1 MKNLVKF
8 TILFAVLIGNGY
20 ALMANEFFASSASE
34 VTSAM
39 NAAQPGDTITLLNGY
54 WTDQHIELTKD
65 GTAAAPILIRAQT
78 PGKVILNG
86 SSRLSIGGDYL
97 IVDGLFFKG
106 GSLSGDH
113 VVRFRSGSGP
123 AHHSRLTNT
132 AIVDYN
138 PPSINTRYFWVSL
151 YGTYNRVDHCYFAN
165 QNHSG
170 VTVVA
175 WLDGDPTY
183 HQIDHNFFGYR
194 PEGPENG
201 WETIRIGTSS
211 ESGTNARVT
220 VEYNYFYKL
229 DGEIETISNKSNEN
243 IYRYNT
249 FVDCNGQLTLRH
261 GKRCVVEGNFFFGYN
276 APNSSGVRI
285 IDRDHVVVN
294 NYFAGLQ
301 GSDFRAALVM
311 MNGVPNSPLNRYF
324 QVINALVAFNTFV
337 DCKYP
342 MDIGTGKDSEL
353 TLPPLDCTIA
363 NNIVKG
369 AQQGLIHYTDTPINM
384 TYEGNIMFG
393 APLGIDPQPGIA
405 EIDPLLSLAA
415 DSLFRPVSGSPAIDA
430 AVGNYFEISTDMDGQ
445 PRDSLN
451 KDIGADEFSAAPIT
465 IRPLTPE
472 DVGPDWYP
480 VAENVVQ
487 VPPGHDTLLDSL
499 NNADLFDVF
508 ELLPGEYTISNKI
521 IVNRVLRIRAADPSQ
536 PRPVIRSIEDS
547 TSTRIIFEI
556 QDGGS
561 LYLQG
566 LELDGMAG
574 SATPAKYLIRTDD
587 DPFPT
592 SYVLNVN
599 YCYFHDVVVGEDG
612 NFFRAYAGTFAD
624 SVIFR
629 NCLFENSGKE
639 GIRLKDEAIDSQ
651 NYNVDWFEVENCTFW
666 NTRKEAIYI
675 YAGDSV
681 PFTPGPKVTV
691 NHCTFDNCGDD
702 NSRIV
707 YFREC
712 DFTTVKNSLF
722 TNSPNNLESIKIQG
736 VGSVV
741 SYSDTFNVGPVSTTR
756 SATIG
761 AGMVNLDPLYADRLN
776 GDFTLASNSPVAGLA
791 DDGLPLGDLRWA
803 GLFVGIDDHQ
813 SDAQNPKDF
822 VLDQNYPNPFNPAT
836 TIRFFLNKAA
846 NARVAVYNLRGQ
858 LVGELVNQNM
868 SAGDHR
874 ITWNAAGLGSGV
886 YFYQLEIDGQ
896 VVQTRKAL
904 LIK

>member
-1 MKNLVKF
+1 
-8 TILFAVLIGNGY
+8 
-20 ALMANEFFASSASE
+20 
-34 VTSAM
+34 
-39 NAAQPGDTITLLNGY
+39 
-54 WTDQHIELTKD
+54 
-65 GTAAAPILIRAQT
+65 
-78 PGKVILNG
+78 
-86 SSRLSIGGDYL
+86 
-97 IVDGLFFKG
+97 
-106 GSLSGDH
+106 
-113 VVRFRSGSGP
+113 
-123 AHHSRLTNT
+123 
-132 AIVDYN
+132 
-138 PPSINTRYFWVSL
+138 
-151 YGTYNRVDHCYFAN
+151 
-165 QNHSG
+165 
-170 VTVVA
+170 
-175 WLDGDPTY
+175 
-183 HQIDHNFFGYR
+183 
-194 PEGPENG
+194 
-201 WETIRIGTSS
+201 
-211 ESGTNARVT
+211 
-220 VEYNYFYKL
+220 
-229 DGEIETISNKSNEN
+229 
-243 IYRYNT
+243 
-249 FVDCNGQLTLRH
+249 
-261 GKRCVVEGNFFFGYN
+261 
-276 APNSSGVRI
+276 
-285 IDRDHVVVN
+285 
-294 NYFAGLQ
+294 
-301 GSDFRAALVM
+301 
-311 MNGVPNSPLNRYF
+311 
-324 QVINALVAFNTFV
+324 
-337 DCKYP
+337 
-342 MDIGTGKDSEL
+342 
-353 TLPPLDCTIA
+353 
-363 NNIVKG
+363 
-369 AQQGLIHYTDTPINM
+369 
-384 TYEGNIMFG
+384 
-393 APLGIDPQPGIA
+393 
-405 EIDPLLSLAA
+405 
-415 DSLFRPVSGSPAIDA
+415 
-430 AVGNYFEISTDMDGQ
+430 
-445 PRDSLN
+445 
-451 KDIGADEFSAAPIT
+451 
-465 IRPLTPE
+465 
-472 DVGPDWYP
+472 
-480 VAENVVQ
+480 
-487 VPPGHDTLLDSL
+487 
-499 NNADLFDVF
+499 
-508 ELLPGEYTISNKI
+508 
-521 IVNRVLRIRAADPSQ
+521 
-536 PRPVIRSIEDS
+536 
-547 TSTRIIFEI
+547 
-556 QDGGS
+556 
-561 LYLQG
+561 
-566 LELDGMAG
+566 
-574 SATPAKYLIRTDD
+574 
-587 DPFPT
+587 
-592 SYVLNVN
+592 VLNVN